1 MRKMKVVIMANYS
14 IPTPAIN
21 LLPKDQVSND
31 DAVSSDVES
40 GPLTATQI
48 NAEVSGEILRITT
61 QSNLTTKATNSI
73 PEPCQTHC
81 GEGWETCKTNP

>member
-1 MRKMKVVIMANYS
+1 MANYS

-31 DAVSSDVES
+31 DTVSSDVES
-40 GPLTATQI
+40 GLLIATQV
-48 NAEVSGEILRITT
+48 NTEVSGEILRITT

-73 PEPCQTHC
+73 LEPC
-81 GEGWETCKTNP
+81 